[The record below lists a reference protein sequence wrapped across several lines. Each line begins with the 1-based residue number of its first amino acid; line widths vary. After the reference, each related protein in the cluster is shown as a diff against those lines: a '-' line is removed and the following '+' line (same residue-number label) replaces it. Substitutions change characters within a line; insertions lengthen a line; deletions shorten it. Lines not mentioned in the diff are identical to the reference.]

1 MKNMA
6 TAIRSLGAT
15 SSHSSQELGSPPWSK
30 PSSGLGSNLGER
42 EVTLRAAIGRLR
54 GLPDVEVI
62 QVSSFRDTEPVGYV
76 DQPRFLNGAVELETG
91 LTARALLGALLE
103 LERAFGR
110 DRSAGP
116 LHGPRT
122 LDLDLLLYG
131 AETIDEPLLNVP
143 HPRLHE
149 RRFVLEPL
157 AELDPDLEVPGQGPV
172 QALLARLDS
181 RSMSHLDELDEFEA
195 ELELQLKRE
204 YTAVFGLF
212 RYCVLTQDATY
223 LCNKLDLAQVS
234 QPNYP
239 FFHLKMEDV
248 WVWDKNRPT
257 RIIPRAEVWTSS
269 DVTVEELRAEG
280 DEPSLTAEAL
290 AEKIGESSR
299 LTTTSSRSCS

>member
-1 MKNMA
+1 MVKA
-6 TAIRSLGAT
+6 FV
-15 SSHSSQELGSPPWSK
+15 
-30 PSSGLGSNLGER
+30 GLGSNLGER

-62 QVSSFRDTEPVGYV
+62 QASSFRDTEPVGPV

-157 AELDPDLEVPGQGPV
+157 AELDPDLEVPGQGSV
-172 QALLARLDS
+172 QTLLARLDS
-181 RSMSHLDELDEFEA
+181 GA
-195 ELELQLKRE
+195 
-204 YTAVFGLF
+204 
-212 RYCVLTQDATY
+212 
-223 LCNKLDLAQVS
+223 
-234 QPNYP
+234 
-239 FFHLKMEDV
+239 
-248 WVWDKNRPT
+248 
-257 RIIPRAEVWTSS
+257 
-269 DVTVEELRAEG
+269 
-280 DEPSLTAEAL
+280 
-290 AEKIGESSR
+290 
-299 LTTTSSRSCS
+299 